1 MKMKYIV
8 PLPGFERDI
17 KKFRQGTRERLKN
30 TLEAF
35 NRFVETGEKTFGF
48 RFKKINKNKYEFR
61 LDIRLRVVTKLEGDT
76 YYLVKAGN
84 HNEIKRYLR
93 KFRHR

>member
-1 MKMKYIV
+1 M

-17 KKFRQGTRERLKN
+17 KKFQHEKKERLKN
-30 TLEAF
+30 TLDTF
-35 NRFVETGEKTFGF
+35 NRFVTTGEKPFGF

-61 LDIRLRVVTKLEGDT
+61 VDIRLRVVTRLEGDT
-76 YYLVKAGN
+76 FYLVKAGD

-93 KFRHR
+93 KFRHK